1 MLKAQIYALLVGS
14 ALILGG
20 CASSSGYTQ
29 SNVGD
34 VKSVK
39 RGTVLEA
46 RGLKIGDDYKGANG
60 SSNKYPANGSAS
72 GFAGRSTEGSNRVDK
87 STD

>member
-39 RGTVLEA
+39 R
-46 RGLKIGDDYKGANG
+46 II
-60 SSNKYPANGSAS
+60 S
-72 GFAGRSTEGSNRVDK
+72 
-87 STD
+87 